1 MKQFFA
7 GRLLKCLMFLA
18 CLWPLVGSAA
28 PFTPGNL
35 VVVRVGDGGATAL
48 STSAAPTFLL
58 EYTPAGVLVQTIA
71 LPTAAAGNNSILTN
85 TGSSGSDALLTRSV
99 NGAYLILTGYDAA
112 VGTATLAGT
121 TSAANNRIIGRIAAD
136 GTFDTS
142 TRLSDG
148 FSGGN
153 IRSAASV
160 DGTTFYAV
168 GSTGGV
174 RYAPLGNPASGTS
187 TVITAVP
194 SNNRGVGIYGGNL
207 YVSSSTT
214 TGGNFLGISQVGT
227 GLPTT
232 TGQTSTP
239 LPGFPTASGPSAYG
253 FYFADL
259 STTVAGLDVVYVADD
274 RTTVDGGVQKWSLVS
289 GTWTYNGVITGA
301 TATTAGPG
309 LRGLNGSTSGTTV
322 SLATSSSTS
331 LYLITDNAGY
341 NAAPSTTALPTAIA
355 TSGTNANFRG
365 VTFAPVAATAAP
377 TITSFT
383 PTSGAAGATVTVT
396 GTDFTGATAVT
407 LNGVAITGFTVVNAT
422 TITFTVPAT
431 GATSGTIAVTT
442 PGGTATSTGTF
453 TVTPA
458 ASAPTI
464 TSLSP
469 ATAVAGGAAFTL
481 TVTGTGFVAG
491 SVVNFGTTA
500 LTTTFV
506 SATSLT
512 AAVPASAIATAGTY
526 SVTVANPAAS
536 GGTSAAST
544 FTVTAA
550 VAVPTIT
557 SFTPTSGA
565 AGATV
570 TITGTNLT
578 GATGLTLNGVA
589 ITGFTVVN
597 ATTITFTV
605 PATGATSG
613 TIAVTTP
620 GGTATSTG
628 TFTVTPAAVTPT
640 ITQLAPGVQVV
651 GGGAMTFVITGTG
664 FTPTST
670 VSFNGVSYPQTTST
684 ATSIEALIPATAFT
698 TVGSFPVTVTNSA
711 GTSNAFTFTVNNVST
726 PGAFEDFETGTKTG
740 YAAASVTLA
749 SGSWTF
755 SDALIGTAFNDR
767 ANGLK
772 SARIRVGFIR
782 MDFDKPTGAGTVI
795 VNAGT
800 FGVDTGASFILEKS
814 TDGGVTFTT
823 VPGAPATLTNVITP
837 YTFTVNQA
845 GNVRFRITSTSTATT
860 SRINIDDIS
869 ISNYTAPAAP
879 TITSF
884 TPTTG
889 GPGTTVTVTGTNFT
903 GATAV
908 RIGSF
913 TVTNYTVVN
922 GTTITFV
929 VPGGTGS
936 VAGLITVVTP
946 GGTATSTATFNLVS
960 AVAASQALPG
970 LTVFP
975 NPATDRV
982 TLTLPGSGAATVAL
996 RDLAGRLLLAPATLG
1011 ANKEVVLPAG
1021 LAAGVYVLEVR
1032 QGEVFA
1038 VRRIVKN

>member
-7 GRLLKCLMFLA
+7 ARLLKCLMFLA

-28 PFTPGNL
+28 PFTPGNI
-35 VVVRVGDGGATAL
+35 VVVRVGDGTTVTASGA
-48 STSAAPTFLL
+48 AAATFLL

-71 LPTAAAGNNSILTN
+71 LPTAAAGTNSILTN
-85 TGSSGSDALLTRSV
+85 TASSSSDALMTRSA
-99 NGAYLILTGYDAA
+99 NGAYLVLTGYDAA
-112 VGTATLAGT
+112 VGTTGLTNTAST
-121 TSAANNRIIGRIAAD
+121 ANNRVIARIAPD

-142 TRLSDG
+142 TRISDA
-148 FSGGN
+148 FSGTSSSTAN
-153 IRSAASV
+153 IRSAATQ
-160 DGTTFYAV
+160 DGTSFYAV
-168 GSTGGV
+168 GSNTGV
-174 RYAPLGNPASGTS
+174 RLVPFGNSATAATTAISTSAPTN
-187 TVITAVP
+187 I
-194 SNNRGVGIYGGNL
+194 RGVNIFGGNL
-207 YVSSSTT
+207 YVSAAS
-214 TGGNFLGISQVGT
+214 GAFQGIAQVGT

-232 TGQTSTP
+232 SGQTITA
-239 LPGFPTASGPSAYG
+239 LPGFPTATGPSPYG
-253 FYFADL
+253 FYAADL
-259 STTVAGLDVVYVADD
+259 STTVPGIDVIYIADD
-274 RTTVDGGVQKWSLVS
+274 RTATDGGIQKWSLVG
-289 GTWTYNGVITGA
+289 GTWAFNGSMAASPAVAI
-301 TATTAGPG
+301 
-309 LRGLNGSTSGTTV
+309 RGLDGNTTSTGV
-322 SLATSSSTS
+322 SLVASGNGGI
-331 LYLITDNAGY
+331 YFVTDNTGY
-341 NAAPSTTALPTAIA
+341 NVAPPTTPLTAVVPA
-355 TSGTNANFRG
+355 PGSNAVFRG
-365 VTFAPVAATAAP
+365 VAFAPVAATAAP

-383 PTSGAAGATVTVT
+383 PTSGATGATVTIT
-396 GTDFTGATAVT
+396 GTNLTGATAVT
-407 LNGVAITGFTVVNAT
+407 LNGVAITGFTVVNGT
-422 TITFTVPAT
+422 TITFTVPT

-453 TVTPA
+453 TVSAPVA
-458 ASAPTI
+458 APTI

-469 ATAVAGGAAFTL
+469 ATATAGGAAFTL
-481 TVTGTGFVAG
+481 TVTGTGFVSG
-491 SVVNFGTTA
+491 SVVNFGSTA

-526 SVTVANPAAS
+526 NVTVVNPAAS

-550 VAVPTIT
+550 VAAPTIT

-570 TITGTNLT
+570 TITGTNFT
-578 GATGLTLNGVA
+578 GATAVTLNGVA

-640 ITQLAPGVQVV
+640 ITQLSPGVQVV
-651 GGGAMTFVITGTG
+651 GGAPLTVTVTGTG

-670 VSFNGVSYPQTTST
+670 VNFNGVSYAQTTST
-684 ATSIEALIPATAFT
+684 ATTIEAVIPTSAFT
-698 TVGSFPVTVTNSA
+698 TAGSFPVTVTNSA
-711 GTSNAFTFTVNNVST
+711 GTSNAFTLTVNNPST
-726 PGAFEDFETGTKTG
+726 AGAFEDFESGTKTG
-740 YAAASVTLA
+740 YAAGTVTLT
-749 SGSWTF
+749 SGTWTF
-755 SDALIGTAFNDR
+755 SDALIGNAFNDR

-782 MDFDKPTGAGTVI
+782 MDFDKPNGAGTVI

-800 FGVDTGASFILEKS
+800 FGTDTGATFILEKS
-814 TDGGVTFTT
+814 TDGGTTFTT
-823 VPGAPATLTNVITP
+823 VPGAPATLTNTITP

-845 GNVRFRITSTSTATT
+845 GNVRFRITSTATATT
-860 SRINIDDIS
+860 QRINIDDIS

-889 GPGTTVTVTGTNFT
+889 GPATTVTVTGTNFT

-908 RIGSF
+908 TIGGF
-913 TVTNYTVVN
+913 TVTNFTVVN
-922 GTTITFV
+922 ATTITFV

-936 VAGLITVVTP
+936 VNGRISVTTP
-946 GGTATSTATFNLVS
+946 GGTVTSTGTFNLVS
-960 AVAASQALPG
+960 AVAASQAMPG
-970 LTVFP
+970 LTAFP

-982 TLTLPGSGAATVAL
+982 TLTLPATGAATVAL
-996 RDLAGRLLLAPATLG
+996 RDLAGRLVLAPTTLG
-1011 ANKEVVLPAG
+1011 ADKQVLLPAG